1 MTTFGMEQLVDLVSR
16 FYWPFVRV
24 AALFSVAPVIGSPM
38 IPVRVR
44 VIASIL
50 VTLAI
55 ISFTGDVPNVDPLSI
70 EGVLVTAREILVGV
84 SMGLLLLFVFGV
96 FTMAGESIAGT
107 MGLGFALMS
116 DPHSG
121 VQVPVLSQFFNVL
134 ATLMFLA
141 LNGHHALFEMLV
153 QSFQILPVGAGLGGE
168 SFREVAMAGG
178 FIFRGAVMVALPAL
192 ITMLSLNLVMGVMT
206 RSAPQL
212 NIFSVGFPITMFMGF
227 LVILITLPGF
237 VSSTE
242 SLLEHA
248 FSRMLTVF
256 ELAATR

>member
-1 MTTFGMEQLVDLVSR
+1 MEYLTDLVSR
-16 FYWPFVRV
+16 FYWPLVRV
-24 AALFSVAPVIGSPM
+24 AALFSIAPVIGSPM
-38 IPVRVR
+38 IPVRIR
-44 VIASIL
+44 VIAASL
-50 VTLAI
+50 VTMAI
-55 ISFTGDVPNVDPLSI
+55 ISFTGDVPDVDPLSL
-70 EGVLVTAREILVGV
+70 EGVLVTARELLVGL

-153 QSFQILPVGAGLGGE
+153 RSFEVLPVGIGLGAG
-168 SFREVAMAGG
+168 SFREIALAGG
-178 FIFRGAVMVALPAL
+178 FIFKGAVMVALPAL

-212 NIFSVGFPITMFMGF
+212 NIFSVGFPITMFIGF
-227 LVILITLPGF
+227 LVVLITLPGF
-237 VSSTE
+237 VSATE
-242 SLLEHA
+242 NLLDHA
-248 FSRMLTVF
+248 FSLMLTVF
-256 ELAATR
+256 ELAASR

>member
-1 MTTFGMEQLVDLVSR
+1 MTFGMEYLADLVSR
-16 FYWPFVRV
+16 FYWPLVRV
-24 AALFSVAPVIGSPM
+24 AALFSIAPVIGSPM
-38 IPVRVR
+38 IPVRIR
-44 VIASIL
+44 VIAATL
-50 VTLAI
+50 VTMAI
-55 ISFTGDVPNVDPLSI
+55 LSFTGDVPNVDPLSL
-70 EGVLVTAREILVGV
+70 EGVLVTAKEMLVGL

-153 QSFQILPVGAGLGGE
+153 RSFEVLPVGAGLGAG
-168 SFREVAMAGG
+168 SFREVALAGG
-178 FIFRGAVMVALPAL
+178 FIFKGAVMVALPAL

-212 NIFSVGFPITMFMGF
+212 NIFSVGFPITMFIGF
-227 LVILITLPGF
+227 LVILVTMPGF
-237 VSSTE
+237 VSATE
-242 SLLEHA
+242 NLLDHA
-248 FSRMLTVF
+248 FSLMLTVF
-256 ELAATR
+256 ELAASR

>member
-1 MTTFGMEQLVDLVSR
+1 MEYLVELVSR

-38 IPVRVR
+38 IPVRIR
-44 VIASIL
+44 LIAASLI
-50 VTLAI
+50 TLAI
-55 ISFTGDVPNVDPLSI
+55 ISFTGDVPDIDPLSLQ
-70 EGVLVTAREILVGV
+70 GVLATGREMLVGI
-84 SMGLLLLFVFGV
+84 SMGLLVLFVFGV

-121 VQVPVLSQFFNVL
+121 VQVPVLSQFFNVV

-153 QSFQILPVGAGLGGE
+153 HSFTILPVGVGLGAA
-168 SFREVAMAGG
+168 SYREVVMAGG
-178 FIFRGAVMVALPAL
+178 FIFAGAVMVALPAL

-212 NIFSVGFPITMFMGF
+212 NIFSVGFPITMFVGF

-237 VSSTE
+237 VASTE
-242 SLLEHA
+242 NLLEFA

>member
-1 MTTFGMEQLVDLVSR
+1 MTFGMEYLVDLISR

-24 AALFSVAPVIGSPM
+24 AAVFSVAPVIGSPM
-38 IPVRVR
+38 IPVRIR
-44 VIASIL
+44 LIAASL
-50 VTLAI
+50 VTMAI
-55 ISFTGDVPNVDPLSI
+55 ISFAGDVPDIDPISI
-70 EGVLVTAREILVGV
+70 EGVLVTGREFMVGV
-84 SMGLLLLFVFGV
+84 AMGLLLLFVFAV

-121 VQVPVLSQFFNVL
+121 VQVPVLSQFFNVV

-153 QSFQILPVGAGLGGE
+153 HSFDILPVGAGLGAA
-168 SFREVAMAGG
+168 SYREVALAGG
-178 FIFRGAVMVALPAL
+178 FIFKGAVMVALPAL

-212 NIFSVGFPITMFMGF
+212 NIFSVGFPITMFVGF
-227 LVILITLPGF
+227 LVVLITLPGF
-237 VSSTE
+237 VASTE
-242 SLLEHA
+242 NLLDYA
-248 FSRMLTVF
+248 FSRMLMIF
-256 ELAATR
+256 ELAVTR

>member
-1 MTTFGMEQLVDLVSR
+1 MTFGMEHMVDLVSR
-16 FYWPFVRV
+16 FYWPLVRV
-24 AALFSVAPVIGSPM
+24 AAVFSIAPVIGSSM
-38 IPVRVR
+38 IPVRIR
-44 VIASIL
+44 VIAASLITMAIL
-50 VTLAI
+50 P
-55 ISFTGDVPNVDPLSI
+55 FTGDVPSVDPLSL
-70 EGVLVTAREILVGV
+70 EGVLITARELLVGL

-153 QSFQILPVGAGLGGE
+153 RSFEVLPVGAGLGPG
-168 SFREVAMAGG
+168 SFREVAIAGG
-178 FIFRGAVMVALPAL
+178 FIFKGAVMVALPAL

-206 RSAPQL
+206 RSSPQL
-212 NIFSVGFPITMFMGF
+212 NIFSVGFPITLFVGF
-227 LVILITLPGF
+227 LVILVTMPGF

-242 SLLEHA
+242 SLLNHA
-248 FSRMLTVF
+248 FARMLTVF

>member
-1 MTTFGMEQLVDLVSR
+1 MEYLTDLVSR
-16 FYWPFVRV
+16 FYWPLVRV
-24 AALFSVAPVIGSPM
+24 AALFSIAPVIGSPM
-38 IPVRVR
+38 IPVRIR
-44 VIASIL
+44 VIAASL
-50 VTLAI
+50 VTMAI
-55 ISFTGDVPNVDPLSI
+55 ISFTGDVPDVDPLSL
-70 EGVLVTAREILVGV
+70 EGVLVTARELLVGL

-153 QSFQILPVGAGLGGE
+153 RSFEVLPVGIGLGAG
-168 SFREVAMAGG
+168 SFREIALAGG
-178 FIFRGAVMVALPAL
+178 FIFKGAVMVALPAL

-212 NIFSVGFPITMFMGF
+212 NIFSVGFPITMFIGF
-227 LVILITLPGF
+227 LVVLITLPGF
-237 VSSTE
+237 VLATE
-242 SLLEHA
+242 NLLDHA
-248 FSRMLTVF
+248 FSLMLTVF
-256 ELAATR
+256 ELAASR

>member
-1 MTTFGMEQLVDLVSR
+1 MTFGMEHLAELVSR

-24 AALFSVAPVIGSPM
+24 AALFSIAPVIGNPM
-38 IPVRVR
+38 IPVRIR
-44 VIASIL
+44 VIAACL

-55 ISFTGDVPNVDPLSI
+55 ISFTGEMPDVDPLSL
-70 EGVLVTAREILVGV
+70 EGVLVTARELIVGL

-116 DPHSG
+116 DPRSG
-121 VQVPVLSQFFNVL
+121 FQVPVLSQFFNIM

-153 QSFQILPVGAGLGGE
+153 TSFQLLPVGVGLGAG
-168 SFREVAMAGG
+168 SYREVALAGG
-178 FIFRGAVMVALPAL
+178 FIFKGAVMVALPAL

-212 NIFSVGFPITMFMGF
+212 NIFSVGFPITMFFGF
-227 LVILITLPGF
+227 LVILVTLPNF

-242 SLLEHA
+242 SLMEYA
-248 FSRMLTVF
+248 FSRMIVVF
-256 ELAATR
+256 ELAASR